1 MLIAQD
7 IMTTNVITVSPKTEI
22 TQAAQI
28 LIDNHINGLPVVNDD
43 GKLIGVICQSDIIAQ
58 QKKIPI
64 PSLFTFLD
72 GYIAL
77 SSMKHLE
84 KEVRKI
90 AATTVV
96 EAMSPDPIA
105 VEPDSSLETVATLMV
120 DRNFHTLPVV
130 SAGRLVG
137 ILGKEDVLRIL
148 LKQEKDEKGG
158 DHLLKF

>member
-1 MLIAQD
+1 
-7 IMTTNVITVSPKTEI
+7 
-22 TQAAQI
+22 
-28 LIDNHINGLPVVNDD
+28 
-43 GKLIGVICQSDIIAQ
+43 
-58 QKKIPI
+58 
-64 PSLFTFLD
+64 
-72 GYIAL
+72 
-77 SSMKHLE
+77 MKHLE

-137 ILGKEDVLRIL
+137 ILGKEDVLRVL